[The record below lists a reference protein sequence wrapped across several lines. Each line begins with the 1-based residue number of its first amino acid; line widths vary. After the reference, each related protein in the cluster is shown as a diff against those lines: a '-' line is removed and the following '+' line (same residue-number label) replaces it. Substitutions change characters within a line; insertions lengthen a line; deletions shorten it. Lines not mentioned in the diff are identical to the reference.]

1 MDSMALSVAKSET
14 INKRRCRNIFR
25 KKLASFPP
33 LSVEP
38 SVTWTSEEEEELS
51 VNSLGLHGIQ
61 TFKNEKAEQ
70 LSNKMKR
77 LELEI
82 MKKDAELLDAE
93 RRLANKDMEVIL
105 IDQAR
110 SHFRI
115 KLNETTKKL
124 EQSERSVIICRT
136 ALVLTILL
144 AVTTNL
150 SDLINERM
158 VNLW

>member
-25 KKLASFPP
+25 KKLVSFPP

-38 SVTWTSEEEEELS
+38 SVTWTSEEEEELY
-51 VNSLGLHGIQ
+51 VDSLGLHGIQ
-61 TFKNEKAEQ
+61 TFKNEKAD
-70 LSNKMKR
+70 KMKR

-150 SDLINERM
+150 SDLINEQM

>member
-25 KKLASFPP
+25 KKLVSFPP

-38 SVTWTSEEEEELS
+38 SVTWTSEEDEELY

-70 LSNKMKR
+70 HKMKR

-124 EQSERSVIICRT
+124 EQSERSVIIWRT

-150 SDLINERM
+150 SDLINEQM